1 MLAGRPCAVPA
12 QAASCMCRMA
22 RVACTR
28 QCIHGMH
35 ALDVAACRG
44 SLLHS
49 CRCRC
54 IIISTNGAMA
64 HLRNRPTAHLPERLP
79 NCPCP
84 RQFVYYKGGRRVE
97 GFSGARPDMLEELI
111 KKQTSTK

>member
-1 MLAGRPCAVPA
+1 
-12 QAASCMCRMA
+12 
-22 RVACTR
+22 
-28 QCIHGMH
+28 
-35 ALDVAACRG
+35 
-44 SLLHS
+44 
-49 CRCRC
+49 
-54 IIISTNGAMA
+54 MA